1 MPPTS
6 QPTDVSGQ
14 LLLLVSEQQVYAFDL
29 SKRVRVGIGRHE
41 SNDLV
46 LRSRTVS
53 NYHAEILQEG
63 EGLVLRDLGSTNGTF
78 VDEAAVKQGS
88 IKAGDRIRIGNHIL
102 TVHLKSV
109 GNKEEGFFRFRRNP
123 DSFGPGT
130 RGNIISVRSNSEDA
144 LKTLQ
149 ARDPLDVSLADLLKI
164 LSSNAH
170 SLIIWI
176 QRESEEA
183 HVFAKRDRIVH
194 AEYGKASGEKALY
207 RLFGWQRATYELKP
221 LTNGVSVPQTIALPT
236 DTLVVEG
243 MKHASDLGRLI
254 AQLPPLQVP
263 LRLRE
268 DCPLPLTAHTPAEI
282 EIYQCVIRYE
292 TIAEVLEQSPLT
304 DVRVLRLIDSLVR
317 KGVFEISTNSD
328 VLLEDTFVSAR
339 PVAVN
344 PPGRVE

>member
-1 MPPTS
+1 MPPTA
-6 QPTDVSGQ
+6 QPTDASGQ

-29 SKRVRVGIGRHE
+29 SKRVRIGIGRHE

-63 EGLVLRDLGSTNGTF
+63 EGLVLRDVGSTNGTF
-78 VDEAAVKQGS
+78 VDEAAVKQRS
-88 IKAGDRIRIGNHIL
+88 IKVGARVRIGNHIL

-109 GNKEEGFFRFRRNP
+109 GNKDEGFFRFRRNP

-130 RGNIISVRSNSEDA
+130 RGNIISVRANSEDA

-149 ARDPLDVSLADLLKI
+149 GRDPLDVSLADLLKI
-164 LSSNAH
+164 VSSNAH
-170 SLIIWI
+170 SLVIWI
-176 QRESEEA
+176 QRESEGA
-183 HVFAKRDRIVH
+183 HVFVKRDRVVH
-194 AEYGKASGEKALY
+194 AEYGKANGEKALY
-207 RLFGWQRATYELKP
+207 RLFGWQRAIYELKP
-221 LTNGVSVPQTIALPT
+221 LTNELSIPQTISLPT

-243 MKHASDLGRLI
+243 TKHASDLGRLI

-268 DCPLPLTAHTPAEI
+268 DCPLPMTAHTPAEI
-282 EIYQCVIRYE
+282 EIYQCVIRHQ

-304 DVRVLRLIDSLVR
+304 DVRVLKLIDSLVR
-317 KGVFEISTNSD
+317 KGVFEVSTNSD
-328 VLLEDTFVSAR
+328 VSFEETFVSAR
-339 PVAVN
+339 PVEAK
-344 PPGRVE
+344 PPGRME